1 MFSYFSNLTKFTRI
15 LVLSVYFSDTNLHSY
30 FRHKMFMSCP
40 PQLLLNVVLNSRMDM
55 ADEKEGA
62 VVKRRGRPRKQRNM
76 EGRRLFD
83 EQSSSEEE
91 DSISTSDH
99 ENAQDDDDE
108 EEDAPLIHSIRSSKL
123 RSLKVS
129 REETKSQSKAG
140 ESSKAKD

>member
-1 MFSYFSNLTKFTRI
+1 
-15 LVLSVYFSDTNLHSY
+15 
-30 FRHKMFMSCP
+30 MSCP
-40 PQLLLNVVLNSRMDM
+40 PQLLLNVVFNSRMDM

-91 DSISTSDH
+91 DSISTS

>member
-1 MFSYFSNLTKFTRI
+1 
-15 LVLSVYFSDTNLHSY
+15 
-30 FRHKMFMSCP
+30 
-40 PQLLLNVVLNSRMDM
+40 MDM

-129 REETKSQSKAG
+129 REETKSKSKAG